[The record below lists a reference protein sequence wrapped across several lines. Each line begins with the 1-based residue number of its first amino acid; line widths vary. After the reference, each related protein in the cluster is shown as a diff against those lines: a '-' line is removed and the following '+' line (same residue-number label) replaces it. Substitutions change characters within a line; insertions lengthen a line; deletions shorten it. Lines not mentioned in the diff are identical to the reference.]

1 MFIKKSYRHWQRG
14 IYQPWC
20 YIQRTLY
27 EAMTPK
33 NPLGLSCTS
42 KNLPGAKEPQAVER
56 TPGFAKE
63 P

>member
-20 YIQRTLY
+20 YIQRTLW
-27 EAMTPK
+27 ACRVHQIT
-33 NPLGLSCTS
+33 
-42 KNLPGAKEPQAVER
+42 LPDAKEPQAVER
-56 TPGFAKE
+56 IPGFAKE